1 MIRVCFAGYSGHA
14 YTVLQALPRL
24 PQVEI
29 VGWCPAWD
37 GEPMDGLLAGLQ
49 RLSLHPPR
57 YPNCQVMVQ
66 SVRPDVLVVD
76 GQFGDHAAMTRRAL
90 EQGIHVYCDKPLAL
104 SLEELDALHTVS
116 RNSPGQLWAMQ
127 TARYDPWFHTAR
139 QLIQEGAVGEIR
151 LLSVQKS
158 YRLGDRA
165 PFFCDR
171 EKQGGLIPWV
181 AIHGIDLIRFL
192 CPLPVETVYACHS
205 AVGNGGY
212 GDLEATA
219 QIMLTLAGGVSAQV
233 SADYLRPMHAPTHG
247 DDRIRVAGTAG
258 VLEVREE
265 QVWLINE
272 THDGSRPEPL
282 RETPLIFED
291 FIHTIEGRGLGL
303 LNTEESFADSR
314 LALLARESADTGALL
329 TLTRHG

>member
-1 MIRVCFAGYSGHA
+1 MIRVCIAGSSGHA
-14 YTVLQALPRL
+14 FTVLQALPRL

-29 VGWCPAWD
+29 AGWCPTWD
-37 GEPMDGLLAGLQ
+37 GEPMDGLVAEIE
-49 RLSLHPPR
+49 RRNLHQHR
-57 YPNCQVMVQ
+57 YPEYQTMVQ

-76 GQFGDHAAMTRRAL
+76 GQFGDHAAMTLWAL
-90 EQGIHVYCDKPLAL
+90 ERGIHVYCDKPLAL
-104 SLEELDALHTVS
+104 SLEALEELHNAARASSGL
-116 RNSPGQLWAMQ
+116 LWAMQ

-151 LLSVQKS
+151 LISAQKS
-158 YRLGDRA
+158 YRLGARA

-192 CPLPVETVYACHS
+192 CPLTVEAVFAKHS
-205 AVGNGGY
+205 TGGNGGY

-219 QIMLTLAGGVSAQV
+219 QIMMSLEGGVSAQV
-233 SADYLRPMHAPTHG
+233 SADYLRPSNAPTHG
-247 DDRIRVAGTAG
+247 DDRVRVAGTAG
-258 VLEVREE
+258 VLEVRAD

-303 LNTEESFADSR
+303 LTQEESFADSR

-329 TLTRHG
+329 SLTCRD